1 MRQCEVISRLFG
13 ATAPIRVDVRQFREE
28 IDLALIDIKMKR
40 SYDRSWTAR
49 TGGSG
54 QHDCHAAAA
63 MGWDYGMLLQHV
75 LEGAKPLVQFLDH
88 YCPFSIGPLAIK

>member
-40 SYDRSWTAR
+40 S
-49 TGGSG
+49 
-54 QHDCHAAAA
+54 
-63 MGWDYGMLLQHV
+63 
-75 LEGAKPLVQFLDH
+75 K
-88 YCPFSIGPLAIK
+88 YCLYLPACSYTESF